1 MFKYI
6 KKLTSVVVM
15 FAVIIVFSSSNVYA
29 KKVDQSLVPFV
40 IFFVYITGID
50 NLLKKNT
57 ELSTKDFKEVQNRL
71 IDINGKDKFELTPY
85 KKGEITLSQK
95 DMKEFFE
102 CIWNDET
109 KKFELTARGKADFE
123 KAKELS
129 RTGGDGEGGGGHM

>member
-29 KKVDQSLVPFV
+29 KKVDQSLSPFV
-40 IFFVYITGID
+40 IFLVYVTGID
-50 NLLKKNT
+50 NLFGNGRN
-57 ELSTKDFKEVQNRL
+57 LSTKDYKEVQNRL
-71 IDINGKDKFELTPY
+71 IDITGKDNPY
-85 KKGEITLSQK
+85 RKGEITLSQK
-95 DMKEFFE
+95 DMKEYFE

-129 RTGGDGEGGGGHM
+129 RTGGDGDGEGGDGH